1 MISDMLNSIEEI
13 ANQINLLSLNAAIE
27 AARAGDSGKGFTV
40 VAEEIKKLADLSK
53 STTGAINGHL
63 SLMEEQSNKA
73 IESMDFM
80 KTISKEQKSATDK
93 TFKSFQSI
101 SQGTTEIGSMLTHQ
115 TEAIKYIQEYSKSF
129 IESIEI
135 LSSISEEAVASCEE
149 ISSNTLF
156 QVEAITEMDQ
166 TAKKLADLA
175 FDLNGKIGKY
185 KLDN

>member
-1 MISDMLNSIEEI
+1 
-13 ANQINLLSLNAAIE
+13 
-27 AARAGDSGKGFTV
+27 
-40 VAEEIKKLADLSK
+40 
-53 STTGAINGHL
+53 
-63 SLMEEQSNKA
+63 
-73 IESMDFM
+73 
-80 KTISKEQKSATDK
+80 
-93 TFKSFQSI
+93 
-101 SQGTTEIGSMLTHQ
+101 MLTHQ